1 MNYKVY
7 DLMSNFIIY
16 TKKEMN
22 LEIITPDKKVFSC
35 EVEIVTLPGTDGSFQ
50 VLKDHAALVSTLG
63 KGTLKADNQE
73 FIIDG
78 GVVEVLNNK
87 VLVLAEA
94 VL

>member
-1 MNYKVY
+1 
-7 DLMSNFIIY
+7 
-16 TKKEMN
+16 MN
-22 LEIITPDKKVFSC
+22 LEIITPDRKVFSG

-63 KGTLKADNQE
+63 KGILKADKQE
-73 FIIDG
+73 FTIDG
-78 GVVEVLNNK
+78 GVVEVLKNK